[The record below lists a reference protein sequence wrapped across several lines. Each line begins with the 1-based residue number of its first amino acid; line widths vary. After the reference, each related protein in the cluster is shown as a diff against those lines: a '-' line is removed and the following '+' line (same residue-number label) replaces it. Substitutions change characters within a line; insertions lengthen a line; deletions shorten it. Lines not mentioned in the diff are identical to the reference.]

1 MNVGGQL
8 CLDSHWLPPYFV
20 TVDQLVARVFHEL
33 KTHSWALGV
42 LKILGVRFSTSLW
55 MSCWPLVP
63 ANLGKRQP
71 ELDIVRWDLQQ
82 LSRVYSRKAT
92 VRMKFCHIPQTLLT
106 CCWRD
111 MWYDVIYPYLSQIVS
126 RENVQKSHRQYSFS
140 PHLLQRIK
148 RLSQAQSRGQPC

>member
-20 TVDQLVARVFHEL
+20 TVDQLMARVFHEQ

-42 LKILGVRFSTSLW
+42 FKILGVRFSTSLW

-63 ANLGKRQP
+63 ANLGKEQP

-82 LSRVYSRKAT
+82 LSRVRPRKAT
-92 VRMKFCHIPQTLLT
+92 HEILSYSPNSCHLPL
-106 CCWRD
+106 

-148 RLSQAQSRGQPC
+148 RLSQAKSRGQSAMSA